1 MIEVNHLTKRYD
13 QFKAADDV
21 NLVAESGKITILL
34 GPNGA
39 GKSTTIKSIANLLKF
54 EGVIK
59 ICGYRNDT
67 IEAKRCFG
75 YVPETPILY
84 DLLTIDEH
92 IDFIGHAYQIKNYQE
107 KAEKYLELFKLTEK
121 RKKMAKELS
130 KGMTQKL
137 SMLLAFMIEPR
148 ALLVDE
154 PMVGLDPASIED
166 TLKLF
171 RALANEGCA
180 ILISTHI
187 IDIVSDIFD
196 EAYIMNKGHI
206 IKHVRKEDLQ
216 EESLKEEVFADLVPE
231 SGKVYT
237 QMALHWFD
245 KTKAAYVD
253 FSQISC
259 PVLVISGTKDK
270 MTHPNIARRTA
281 KNYRDSVLVSLTGAD
296 HMYESGKFQQKT
308 LKVIKGWSQQNGF
321 VD

>member
-1 MIEVNHLTKRYD
+1 MIQVSHLTKRYGD
-13 QFKAADDV
+13 FKAIEDV

-54 EGVIK
+54 EGDIR
-59 ICGYRNDT
+59 ICSYPNDT

-75 YVPETPILY
+75 YVSETPILY
-84 DLLTIDEH
+84 DLLTVEEH
-92 IDFIGHAYQIKNYQE
+92 IDFIGSAYQIKDYKE

-137 SMLLAFMIEPR
+137 SMLLAFMIEPT

-166 TLKLF
+166 TLKIL
-171 RALANEGCA
+171 RGLADQGCA
-180 ILISTHI
+180 VLISTHI

-206 IKHVRKEDLQ
+206 INHVRKDDLHD
-216 EESLKEEVFADLVPE
+216 ESLKDYFFE
-231 SGKVYT
+231 
-237 QMALHWFD
+237 
-245 KTKAAYVD
+245 
-253 FSQISC
+253 
-259 PVLVISGTKDK
+259 
-270 MTHPNIARRTA
+270 
-281 KNYRDSVLVSLTGAD
+281 LTDG
-296 HMYESGKFQQKT
+296 E
-308 LKVIKGWSQQNGF
+308 
-321 VD
+321 